1 MFEALV
7 CTQNWLRS
15 NPINV
20 DHRVEVPTYDLE
32 YYENVEL
39 GK

>member
-1 MFEALV
+1 MVETLV
-7 CTQNWLRS
+7 CTQNWLRLDS
-15 NPINV
+15 IHV
-20 DHRVEVPTYDLE
+20 DHRVEVPTNDFE